1 MSASDSSP
9 IARKASEI
17 AFEALTAEDDGRV
30 CADISETA
38 CREQPGSFLRHVGA
52 LSLTKAAD
60 GLVDPKLVLS
70 WLMAALGA
78 PAALIGLLVPIRE
91 AGALL
96 PQLFTA
102 ARIRAMS
109 RRKWAWAG
117 ASAVQ
122 GMAVLAMAAVAL
134 VLEGR
139 AAGLAICAALA
150 VLALARSVAS
160 VAYKDVLGKTVA
172 KGRRGTATG
181 LAAAV
186 APVVVIG
193 FAALLLLDAAGRM
206 TLVVGALALAGVS
219 WLVAAT
225 IFAGLREE
233 AGATEGGAN
242 GFGAALANLRYL
254 REDPQLARFILARGL
269 LTATA
274 LAPPYLVLVAAGAA
288 GAALAELGAL
298 VLASALAGLVS
309 GYVWG
314 RLADRSSRLVLVAT
328 GIGGAAALAG
338 ALGVSLA
345 GLAGTA
351 WALPMA
357 LFLLMLSH
365 QGVRIGRSTHLV
377 DMAPADLKGVY
388 TALANTAIGVVLLAG
403 GIFGA
408 VAAVFGPEATLALFA
423 AMALAGAA
431 VAAGLKEG
439 K

>member
-1 MSASDSSP
+1 MRKPARTAS
-9 IARKASEI
+9 RI

-38 CREQPGSFLRHVGA
+38 CREQPGNFLRHVTS

-60 GLVDPKLVLS
+60 GLVDPKLVLA

-78 PAALIGLLVPIRE
+78 PAALVGLLVPIRE

-102 ARIRAMS
+102 ARIRAMA

-122 GMAVLAMAAVAL
+122 GAAALAMAAAAL
-134 VLEGR
+134 TLQGV
-139 AAGLAICAALA
+139 AAGLAICAALT

-181 LAAAV
+181 LAAAL
-186 APVVVIG
+186 APVAVIG
-193 FAALLLLDAAGRM
+193 FAALLLLDTAGRM
-206 TLVVGALALAGVS
+206 TLVVGALAVAGAF
-219 WLVAAT
+219 WLIAAG

-242 GFGAALANLRYL
+242 GFAAALANIRYL

-274 LAPPYLVLVAAGAA
+274 LAPPYLVLLAAGAA
-288 GAALAELGAL
+288 GDDRFGALGAL
-298 VLASALAGLVS
+298 VLASSLAGFVS
-309 GYVWG
+309 SWVWG
-314 RLADRSSRLVLVAT
+314 RLADRSSRRVLVLT
-328 GIGGAAALAG
+328 GITGAAALGLALGFDAAGLSG
-338 ALGVSLA
+338 AL
-345 GLAGTA
+345 
-351 WALPMA
+351 WALPLA
-357 LFLLMLSH
+357 LFVLSLAH
-365 QGVRIGRSTHLV
+365 QGVRVGRSTYLV
-377 DMAPADLKGVY
+377 DMAPADLRAIY
-388 TALANTAIGVVLLAG
+388 TALANTVIGVVLLAG
-403 GIFGA
+403 GVFGA
-408 VAAVFGPEATLALFA
+408 IAATFGAQATLALFA
-423 AMALAGAA
+423 AMALAGAW
-431 VAAGLKEG
+431 VAAGLKETG
-439 K
+439 EA